1 MKRFCLLIAFV
12 AIGASGCASTGKTSH
27 PSADPHRITADEI
40 RVALQSDALQLVQN
54 HRPRW
59 IAQRGPMSITDPTA
73 GMVVVYLDG
82 VRAGYADFLR
92 QISVISVEQMEYLNA
107 PAAAARYGLG
117 HTGGAILVT
126 TRLR

>member
-1 MKRFCLLIAFV
+1 MKRLCLLIASLAFGV
-12 AIGASGCASTGKTSH
+12 SGCATTGKTSH
-27 PSADPHRITADEI
+27 PSADFHRITADEL
-40 RVALQSDALQLVQN
+40 RVALQSDAFQLIQN

-59 IAQRGPMSITDPTA
+59 IAQRGPMSINDPTA

-92 QISVISVEQMEYLNA
+92 QISVISVEQMEYLNG

-117 HTGGAILVT
+117 HAGGAILVT